1 MILPLLLVTLAPTDH
16 PVPED
21 PRWLTFAGGEGPG
34 AGKHVVLIAA
44 DQEYRSEQSMPM
56 VAHLLAEQH
65 GFHTT
70 VLFGLNEEGLVD
82 PTQKIAW
89 EQKGIVHDIPGLE
102 HLESADAMILFTR
115 LLTLPAE
122 QRAHLHAYLDSGKP
136 ILALRTANHG
146 FLEFDYQ
153 VNGKRVRFGDDVLG
167 GAFRGHHG
175 RWHQDSTRATAVPE
189 NGSALGVEAVGLLP
203 GDRVLEID
211 GNEITTFG
219 DLQIETAMG
228 RPDVDLRLVVERAGV
243 ATPLQFTMRPRTE
256 PSSGLMGIG
265 IMPASSTRLLSTDEF
280 PLLPSFLER
289 AGLTS
294 EGIEPGMSLSVVDG
308 ESIWNY
314 EAYRQLSESSEG
326 KRLSTTWVI
335 ASPEGGS
342 GTSRTLSVDLEPVP
356 QWQTLQYPGATPS
369 TVVGFEDGLLG
380 LVPLVQLT
388 SLSADSP
395 NTGVLEPGD
404 IVLRFGNHQAPRMQT
419 FRQAIID
426 QGSGPI
432 SMTVLRDG
440 NRPEVTGRIAETGI
454 FNPRPMMGV
463 TPSYAWSRPLLAQ
476 PMRSV
481 ESPGVDGEGPKT
493 VATPVASA
501 GLLGGTEIVSIDGK
515 DVSSWR
521 DIWQAVHAAA
531 ARSAPSVTMVVR
543 QPTPGQSLRTVD
555 IPLDASWTSD
565 LVSLGWSP
573 SLPYFLFEP
582 LYVLKHADGN
592 PFKAMVMGV
601 QESASF
607 AVLTYLT
614 IDRLFRGTVNVEHL
628 QGPVGIVHI
637 GSKVADRG
645 FSYLLFFLG
654 LISVNLAVINFLP
667 LPIVDGGLFLY
678 LIYESIKG
686 RPPSIGF
693 QNGAAIV
700 GLLLIATA
708 FGVTFYNDIARIVG

>member
-1 MILPLLLVTLAPTDH
+1 MDLLNSGLNILVIIIGFGLLIFVHELGHFLAAKWAGIRTEGFSIGFGPPICSWRKGIGFRFGSTYEEVRRRTGRLPGELDDAQLAEAGLGETEYALRWLPLGGFVRMLGQDDVNPAATSQHHRSFNKRPIGKRMVVISAG
-16 PVPED
+16 VVMNMI
-21 PRWLTFAGGEGPG
+21 FAG
-34 AGKHVVLIAA
+34 
-44 DQEYRSEQSMPM
+44 
-56 VAHLLAEQH
+56 
-65 GFHTT
+65 
-70 VLFGLNEEGLVD
+70 VLFLV
-82 PTQKIAW
+82 A
-89 EQKGIVHDIPGLE
+89 
-102 HLESADAMILFTR
+102 FTI
-115 LLTLPAE
+115 
-122 QRAHLHAYLDSGKP
+122 G
-136 ILALRTANHG
+136 
-146 FLEFDYQ
+146 
-153 VNGKRVRFGDDVLG
+153 VRFESPIIGQVAPG
-167 GAFRGHHG
+167 SPA
-175 RWHQDSTRATAVPE
+175 ATAVPE
-189 NGSALGVEAVGLLP
+189 NGAALGVEAVGLLP

-228 RPDVDLRLVVERAGV
+228 RPDVDLRLVVERTGV
-243 ATPLQFTMRPRTE
+243 ATALQFTMRPRTE

-289 AGLTS
+289 VGLTAQ
-294 EGIEPGMSLSVVDG
+294 GIEPGMSLSVVDG
-308 ESIWNY
+308 ESVWNY
-314 EAYRQLSESSEG
+314 EAYRQLSESSDGE
-326 KRLSTTWVI
+326 RLSTSWVI
-335 ASPEGGS
+335 ASTEGGS
-342 GTSRTLSVDLEPVP
+342 GTSRTLSADLEPVP
-356 QWQTLQYPGATPS
+356 QWQTLQYPDATPS

-380 LVPLVQLT
+380 MVPLVQLT

-404 IVLRFGNHQAPRMQT
+404 IVLRFGNYQAPRMQT
-419 FRQAIID
+419 FRQAIIE

-440 NRPEVTGRIAETGI
+440 SRLEVTGRIAETGI

-481 ESPGVDGEGPKT
+481 EMPGVDGDGPTT
-493 VATPVASA
+493 VPTPVASA

-515 DVSSWR
+515 DVTSWR

-531 ARSAPSVTMVVR
+531 ARSATSLTMVVR

-565 LVSLGWSP
+565 LVNLGWSP

-614 IDRLFRGTVNVEHL
+614 IDRLFRGTVKVEHL

-708 FGVTFYNDIARIVG
+708 FVVTFYNDIARIVG